1 MQITDALKKILNG
14 ESVPTTG
21 QFRTGLGQLF
31 DFITSMVG
39 TDTADPTTLQALLGQ
54 VAHHGQCRL
63 VKSGVNLVL
72 QPFNGNKLMIGGK
85 MRTIPAAGVSLAAT
99 GLTAGTKYY
108 AYARM
113 VSGAMALM
121 ASATGHVTDADTG
134 IEVCADDASLTLVGM
149 FRPIAGPAFQDTATQ
164 RFVRSWFNDPGIVGV
179 SSLGS
184 NIGSSSTV
192 YVELSSSDL
201 RIEFLS
207 WAGEVLQVGYGGMAS
222 NNVNSASSY
231 AALAFDSTAAEQAS
245 GSTGFINGLNGNGIL
260 LARQIPKTG
269 LTEGYHYCTVVIR
282 CSAGASTFFAG
293 GGAEGW
299 AITLSAKR

>member
-39 TDTADPTTLQALLGQ
+39 ADTADPTTLQALLGQ

-63 VKSGVNLVL
+63 VKSGANLVL

-85 MRTIPAAGVSLAAT
+85 MRTIPAVGVSLAAT

-121 ASATGHVTDADTG
+121 ASVTGHVTDTDTG

-149 FRPIAGPAFQDTATQ
+149 FRPIAGPAFQDTAAQ

-179 SSLGS
+179 NSLSSGV
-184 NIGSSSTV
+184 GSSSTS

-207 WAGEVLQVGYGGMAS
+207 WAGEVVLAGYGGQAS
-222 NNVNSASSY
+222 NNTASATTY
-231 AALAFDSTAAEQAS
+231 AALAFDSLSAETAS
-245 GSTGFINGLNGNGIL
+245 GCTGFINGISGSGINL
-260 LARQIPKTG
+260 GRQLPKSG
-269 LTEGYHYCTVVIR
+269 LPEGYHYVTVVIR
-282 CSAGASTFFAG
+282 CSAGASSFYGG

-299 AITLSAKR
+299 SITLFAKR